1 METETMQSC
10 ARKIL
15 ERELRDINENPST
28 HISFGP
34 LSDDNMFQWQ
44 GIIIGPW
51 IPLWKVCHPN
61 IGVDGTIQINILGD
75 QWSSALTTEKLLLSI
90 FSILLDPILEDSLCP
105 MSNPYRHNMN
115 CYNKKARGLT
125 KKPEDLRS
133 PRPGSAQDSANKD
146 AGFKLGVEAHSFFRA
161 LARPEEAVSTENFPL
176 LGPRN
181 GPVLKMEYFSR
192 RLVNFIKNSQKLFL
206 RTATAQRARNPLL
219 RCTTSDSKENCPLLE
234 GNCMATE
241 SCPLFERHRRRFE
254 RQRKVAPSLDSTAAH
269 CSQPS
274 EIFALFSETG
284 GFKVS

>member
-44 GIIIGPW
+44 GIIIGPVDT
-51 IPLWKVCHPN
+51 PLEGVLFLLSIHFPIDYPFKPPTVKFLTKVCHPN

-125 KKPEDLRS
+125 KK
-133 PRPGSAQDSANKD
+133 
-146 AGFKLGVEAHSFFRA
+146 
-161 LARPEEAVSTENFPL
+161 
-176 LGPRN
+176 
-181 GPVLKMEYFSR
+181 
-192 RLVNFIKNSQKLFL
+192 I
-206 RTATAQRARNPLL
+206 L
-219 RCTTSDSKENCPLLE
+219 RCWSRVKLLCHSNSK
-234 GNCMATE
+234 A
-241 SCPLFERHRRRFE
+241 R
-254 RQRKVAPSLDSTAAH
+254 AAK
-269 CSQPS
+269 Q
-274 EIFALFSETG
+274 A
-284 GFKVS
+284 